1 MEQQGVVPIAWGE
14 NGFRQLSN
22 SKHLRHPEDLHGLK
36 IRVPGTP
43 IFVDIFQALGANP
56 VTMNF

>member
-1 MEQQGVVPIAWGE
+1 VVPIAWGE